1 MSSEA
6 DKKKGYVKLIMI
18 LICVAWD
25 WQVVQ
30 NVSAILKTKKIRLME
45 FWQYV
50 CDIHGENCWNI
61 LTIFFEGQ
69 NSKIIEIGCEVY

>member
-61 LTIFFEGQ
+61 LTIFFWRA
-69 NSKIIEIGCEVY
+69 KW